1 MKADKKDK
9 GKKVANAETTD
20 QAEQAAHTSKRNPEG
35 IKKKR
40 TKSQA
45 PAQVKDMSAGSTEM
59 PCEPTTCKA
68 APSKRLR
75 CKSKPVDADSKEADA
90 PSDGKHES
98 KKAKKGKRAKHAKK
112 ASAGESKNQTRKSNA
127 KKSASK
133 KDQGELGNKANSETT
148 PNGPEHTPED
158 QDLGELGAEELGYL
172 HREKGYRVG
181 SLLLG
186 QTLMIY
192 FFNILNIITTL
203 KGVQETTVC
212 SQRIHPAN
220 QRHGG
225 GHEPPV

>member
-59 PCEPTTCKA
+59 PCEPTTSKA

-75 CKSKPVDADSKEADA
+75 CKSKPVDADSKEADP

-112 ASAGESKNQTRKSNA
+112 ASAGESEN
-127 KKSASK
+127 
-133 KDQGELGNKANSETT
+133 
-148 PNGPEHTPED
+148 
-158 QDLGELGAEELGYL
+158 
-172 HREKGYRVG
+172 
-181 SLLLG
+181 
-186 QTLMIY
+186 
-192 FFNILNIITTL
+192 
-203 KGVQETTVC
+203 
-212 SQRIHPAN
+212 
-220 QRHGG
+220 
-225 GHEPPV
+225 